1 MFIVDCAEGLEQM
14 SIPLLKGWRLSLPL
28 LADIAFFAL
37 IAEGSSSFISPRRSS
52 RFHVESESLSFAT
65 CVGCEGFETDCLLAF
80 FFILSFDDIA

>member
-1 MFIVDCAEGLEQM
+1 MFIVDCAGGIGTNANPSSEGLAIKP
-14 SIPLLKGWRLSLPL
+14 STSCGYCV
-28 LADIAFFAL
+28 FAL
-37 IAEGSSSFISPRRSS
+37 ISEGFSSFISPRRSS